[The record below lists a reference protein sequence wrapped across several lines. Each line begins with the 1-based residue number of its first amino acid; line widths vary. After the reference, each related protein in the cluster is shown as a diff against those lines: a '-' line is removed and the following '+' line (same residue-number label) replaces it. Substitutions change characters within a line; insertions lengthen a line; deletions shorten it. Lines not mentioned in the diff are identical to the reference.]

1 MEWEDKPEV
10 EDIIDDLSKI
20 GDVGQR
26 LIEAT
31 NDVKTVAEFKRTLLD
46 AIAKEKVKLS
56 KIVRKVKAL
65 KED

>member
-31 NDVKTVAEFKRTLLD
+31 NDAKTVAEFKRTLLD
-46 AIAKEKVKLS
+46 AIAKEKVKLA
-56 KIVRKVKAL
+56 KIVRKGKAL

>member
-31 NDVKTVAEFKRTLLD
+31 NDAKTVAEFKRTLLD
-46 AIAKEKVKLS
+46 AIAKEKVKLA

>member
-31 NDVKTVAEFKRTLLD
+31 NDAKTVTEFKRTLLD
-46 AIAKEKVKLS
+46 AIAKEKVKLA

>member
-1 MEWEDKPEV
+1 MEWEDTPEV

-31 NDVKTVAEFKRTLLD
+31 NDAKTVAEFKRMLLD
-46 AIAKEKVKLS
+46 AIAKEKVKLA

>member
-31 NDVKTVAEFKRTLLD
+31 NDAKTVAEFKRTLLD
-46 AIAKEKVKLS
+46 AITKEKVKLD

>member
-1 MEWEDKPEV
+1 MEWEDKPEI

-31 NDVKTVAEFKRTLLD
+31 NDAKTVAEFKRTLLD
-46 AIAKEKVKLS
+46 AIAKEKVKLA

>member
-1 MEWEDKPEV
+1 MEWEDTPEV

-31 NDVKTVAEFKRTLLD
+31 NDAKTVAEFKRTLLD
-46 AIAKEKVKLS
+46 AIAKEKVKLA

>member
-1 MEWEDKPEV
+1 MEWEDKPEI

-31 NDVKTVAEFKRTLLD
+31 NDAKTVAEFKRTLLD
-46 AIAKEKVKLS
+46 AITKEKVKLA

>member
-20 GDVGQR
+20 GDVGRR

-31 NDVKTVAEFKRTLLD
+31 DNAKTVAEFKRTLLD
-46 AIAKEKVKLS
+46 AIAKEKVKLAR
-56 KIVRKVKAL
+56 IVRKVKAL